1 MKDVST
7 MGFNSIRVENSGVMK
22 QNNLFVRHPSL
33 MTCDKN
39 EFAFLSV
46 IAFLLFQ
53 HLGFSTS
60 VILFASFTL
69 T

>member
-1 MKDVST
+1 
-7 MGFNSIRVENSGVMK
+7 
-22 QNNLFVRHPSL
+22 